1 VYAIWLGSTN
11 KMLVSIYTFNC
22 NYIWYL
28 IMYRTYEMRRL
39 NDLLKVV
46 EREIVQKDSV
56 VL

>member
-1 VYAIWLGSTN
+1 
-11 KMLVSIYTFNC
+11 
-22 NYIWYL
+22 
-28 IMYRTYEMRRL
+28 MYRTYEMRRL